1 MSQPLL
7 AVSNLSIAV
16 NTCPIVSG
24 ISFSIPPAGIVGI
37 FGESGCGKTTL
48 ALGILKMLPA
58 PQYRVA
64 GMVKLGDTDLLSLT
78 ESELQGIR
86 GAQVSMAFQDP
97 LLALNPV
104 RRVGDQIEEV
114 LRAHPAQARDLPELF
129 QLVDLPESRRGAYPH
144 ELSGGERQRVLLA
157 QALACRPKLVI
168 ADEPFTALDA
178 ARVLQLAALF
188 RGLAEKLGTAF
199 LLISHSPAVLAHV
212 AGELLVMYAGRI
224 VERGAA
230 GQVLGHPL
238 HPYTAGL
245 LKSLQPQAGRRLY
258 SIPGNPPTLASR
270 IAGCPFEPR
279 CEQRVD
285 LCRTDMP
292 AEQARDEGCSV
303 RCFKYAV

>member
-24 ISFSIPPAGIVGI
+24 VSFSIAPAGIVGL

-48 ALGILKMLPA
+48 AMGILKMLPA
-58 PQYRVA
+58 PQYRVT
-64 GMVKLGDTDLLSLT
+64 GTVKLGDTDLLSLS
-78 ESELQGIR
+78 ENELQRIR
-86 GAQVSMAFQDP
+86 GAQISMIFQDP

-104 RRVGDQIEEV
+104 LRIGDQIEEV
-114 LRAHPAQARDLPELF
+114 RRAHPAQARDLPELF
-129 QLVDLPESRRGAYPH
+129 HLVDLPESRRGAYPH
-144 ELSGGERQRVLLA
+144 ELSGGERQLVLLA
-157 QALACRPKLVI
+157 QALACRPRLVI

-188 RGLAEKLGTAF
+188 RSLAEKLGTAF

-212 AGELLVMYAGRI
+212 AGEMLVMYAGRI

-230 GQVLGHPL
+230 RPVLTNPL
-238 HPYTAGL
+238 HPYTGAL
-245 LKSLQPQAGRRLY
+245 LQSLQHQPGRRLY
-258 SIPGNPPTLASR
+258 SIPGNPPTLMAR
-270 IAGCPFEPR
+270 GEGCPFEPR
-279 CEQRVD
+279 CDQRLD
-285 LCRTDMP
+285 LCRAAMP
-292 AEQARDEGCSV
+292 AEETRDGRSV